1 VSTSLAFHW
10 MQKEPQQGDR
20 VKTPKGKGTVVARSQ
35 TIPNWLV
42 GVRLDKDGSPW
53 FGSADEVE
61 LLEAA
66 NERSLRDAT

>member
-1 VSTSLAFHW
+1 
-10 MQKEPQQGDR
+10 MDKEPQHGDR

-42 GVRLDKDGSPW
+42 GVQLDEDDSRW

-66 NERSLRDAT
+66 NERSLREET